1 MAVKV
6 ENGVTV
12 LTPTR
17 WKWLVGAAGL
27 FFIPPVGP
35 LLSLVF
41 VLMAT
46 GKLQRLELSQE
57 GLRLRNWFSK
67 KTYNWDEIG
76 DFRLMKL
83 KSGFI
88 TAASMVSFTHVKN
101 EGKVWA
107 KAAKALSGGTHSVPA
122 LGLPAKKLVTLME
135 AYRQGLMRNDQLI
148 HTIIGGQAPVPAKA
162 GASAAEAAPIAAM
175 SSPAAGVAQPM
186 RAQKQVPAQATPKPV
201 FGKAAP
207 RPAQAAT
214 FGKAA
219 KSDPLVQDSGARRR
233 RLGG

>member
-17 WKWLVGAAGL
+17 WKWLVGAAVL

-35 LLSLVF
+35 LISLIF
-41 VLMAT
+41 ALMAT
-46 GKLQRLELSQE
+46 GKLQRLELTQE
-57 GLRLRNWFSK
+57 GLRLRNWWSQ

-76 DFRLMKL
+76 DFRLMKI
-83 KSGFI
+83 KSGLI
-88 TAASMVSFTHVKN
+88 TAATMISFTHVKN

-107 KAAKALSGGTHSVPA
+107 KAAKFLSGGTHSVPA
-122 LGLPAKKLVTLME
+122 LGLPAKKLIVLME

-148 HTIIGGQAPVPAKA
+148 HTVIGGKAPAPAKSGPATAGSAPVAAVSGPETGAKRPTQPARPMPK
-162 GASAAEAAPIAAM
+162 SAE
-175 SSPAAGVAQPM
+175 S
-186 RAQKQVPAQATPKPV
+186 KPV

-207 RPAQAAT
+207 RAGQAVT
-214 FGKAA
+214 FGKVA

-233 RLGG
+233 RVGG